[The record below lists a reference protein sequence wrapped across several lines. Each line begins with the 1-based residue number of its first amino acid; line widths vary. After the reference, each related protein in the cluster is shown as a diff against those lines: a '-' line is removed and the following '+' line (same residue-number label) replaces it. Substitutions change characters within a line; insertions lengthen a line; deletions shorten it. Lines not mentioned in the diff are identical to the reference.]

1 MPGNSATL
9 ALLLLSAFWASDV
22 AAHEIMPGVTGFP
35 ALMLHPLFNQFQLLA
50 IIVIGLAIASGR
62 PPPLLLALVV
72 VPSAMIAG
80 NLVPLG
86 VFSPMGGFPAIA
98 LAALLA
104 SGAIVAAF
112 EQLPVAV
119 VGIIAGLLALLIG
132 VDTVPEYPGP
142 WGRAQTILATALT
155 TIAMSGFISYV
166 LGAPRPL
173 WRSVAA
179 RMISA
184 WVFAAAAMMLALLLK
199 PHTGGAG

>member
-1 MPGNSATL
+1 M
-9 ALLLLSAFWASDV
+9 LLSTFWASDV
-22 AAHEIMPGVTGFP
+22 AAHEIIPGVTGFP
-35 ALMLHPLFNQFQLLA
+35 ALMLHPLLNQFQLLA
-50 IIVIGLAIASGR
+50 IIVVGLAIASGR
-62 PPPLLLALVV
+62 PPPLLHALVV

-80 NLVPLG
+80 NLLVPSG
-86 VFSPMGGFPAIA
+86 VFSPMGGLPAIA
-98 LAALLA
+98 LAALLV

-112 EQLPVAV
+112 EELPVAV

-132 VDTVPEYPGP
+132 VDTVPEYPGT

-155 TIAMSGFISYV
+155 TIAMFGFISYV

-184 WVFAAAAMMLALLLK
+184 WVFAAAVMMLALLLK
-199 PHTGGAG
+199 PHTAGAG